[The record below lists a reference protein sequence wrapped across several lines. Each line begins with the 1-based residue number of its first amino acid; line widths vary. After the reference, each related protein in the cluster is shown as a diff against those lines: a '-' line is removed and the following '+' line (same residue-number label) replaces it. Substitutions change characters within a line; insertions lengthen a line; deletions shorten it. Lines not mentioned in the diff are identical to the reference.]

1 MTADRPAGLDSGRR
15 TPAHPAMTAPATL
28 PPPTRRP
35 ASPPAPRPVRSAAP
49 PLATGQRM
57 NADEFL
63 RRYRDAP
70 DDLRAELVGGVVYV
84 DDMAVRVREHG
95 NPTALL
101 SWFLTHY
108 SLHTPGTEPATD
120 CTTCLHVRGV
130 PQPDALLRVLPEH
143 GGRTRTTPDG
153 LIAGG
158 PELVCEVGAATAA
171 RDAGPKRDDY
181 LAAGVREY
189 LLWRTEA
196 ETLDWF
202 VLRGDGDD
210 ARYEALPAA
219 GGVSK
224 SEAFPGLWLDRAAL
238 LRRDAGGVLAT
249 LEAGLASPGHAAF
262 AARLAAAGPRE
273 AAPSPGS

>member
-1 MTADRPAGLDSGRR
+1 
-15 TPAHPAMTAPATL
+15 MTAPATL
-28 PPPTRRP
+28 PPPARRRP
-35 ASPPAPRPVRSAAP
+35 APVAAPPAAP

-57 NADEFL
+57 DADEFL
-63 RRYRDAP
+63 RRCRQAP
-70 DDLRAELVGGVVYV
+70 DELRAELVGGVVYV
-84 DDMAVRVREHG
+84 DDMSVRVREHG

-108 SLHTPGTEPATD
+108 SLHTPGTEPASD
-120 CTTCLHVRGV
+120 CTTRLHVRGV
-130 PQPDALLRVLPEH
+130 PRPDALLRVLPEY
-143 GGRTRTTPDG
+143 GGQTRTTTDG

-210 ARYEALPAA
+210 ARYEALPDD
-219 GGVSK
+219 GGVIE
-224 SEAFPGLWLDRAAL
+224 SEVFPGLRLDRAAL
-238 LRRDAGGVLAT
+238 LRRDAAAVLAA
-249 LEAGLASPGHAAF
+249 LEAGLASPEHAAF
-262 AARLAAAGPRE
+262 AARLAAAGPGDA
-273 AAPSPGS
+273 AAPPGP